1 MSLRKF
7 FVGAG
12 TVGNDGEFALFGK
25 LLRPPQVAEIFIRN
39 DEHSDPA
46 EGSYRPRNLVLN

>member
-1 MSLRKF
+1 MMGSLHYLASCS
-7 FVGAG
+7 G
-12 TVGNDGEFALFGK
+12 
-25 LLRPPQVAEIFIRN
+25 PPQVAEIFIRN